1 MLFCRNKHHEVET
14 SIMKKAI
21 WIFFALVLP
30 SAMAEAQG
38 VSLADIA
45 RSERDRRQDMEGE
58 RQRLLKEVL
67 KYTNGD
73 QAFVHLAKDFSDSD
87 DKLFGQFPPE
97 SRDQLKKAALETLSV
112 SRLLPVYE
120 QSFSSDMDIITLMA
134 VSDWYKTP
142 LGVKILRMETAENGP
157 PDENF
162 LKRPVS
168 PGRSTL
174 IDEFD
179 RQTQNTERVVSAI
192 TSLSHALVTGMLQNS
207 RIPQQTRDAFL
218 SGYEQ
223 AFASAATPRI
233 AASNRAGNLFV
244 YRNLSDEELDDYIAF
259 LSTPAG
265 RKYTR
270 ATWEAMQAALKK
282 GGTDAGTAFGQI
294 LMKQAEH

>member
-1 MLFCRNKHHEVET
+1 
-14 SIMKKAI
+14 MKKVI
-21 WIFFALVLP
+21 WIFFALVLQ
-30 SAMAEAQG
+30 SAVAEAQG

-45 RSERDRRQDMEGE
+45 RSERDRRQDMEAE

-73 QAFVHLAKDFSDSD
+73 QALGQLSKGFSESA

-97 SRDQLKKAALETLSV
+97 FRDQLKKSALEALSV

-120 QSFSSDMDIITLMA
+120 RSFSTGMDNVTLTA
-134 VSDWYKTP
+134 VSDWYKTA
-142 LGVKILRMETAENGP
+142 LGAKIIHIETGENGP

-174 IDEFD
+174 IEELD
-179 RQTQNTERVVSAI
+179 RQTQNTERAVAAI
-192 TSLSHALVTGMLQNS
+192 TSLSRALITGMLQNS
-207 RIPQQTRDAFL
+207 WLPQQTRDAFL

-223 AFASAATPRI
+223 AFASAMTPRI
-233 AASNRAGNLFV
+233 AASIRTSNLFV
-244 YRNLSDEELDDYIAF
+244 YRSLSDEELDEYIAF
-259 LSTPAG
+259 LSTPSG

-270 ATWEAMQAALKK
+270 VTWEAMQAAMKK
-282 GGTDAGTAFGQI
+282 GGADAGIAFGQI
-294 LMKQAEH
+294 LLKQTAGTEHQ